1 MARVTHLLALL
12 VFVFQTVSLSPI
24 PSPLVSLVRFP
35 SLKTL
40 LTSVTDLFT
49 NIHRRSFDLPPE
61 VKMKPSYKLPNA
73 VPVYIPGVMN
83 SSFQLLELCTFNPFQ

>member
-24 PSPLVSLVRFP
+24 PSPLLPLVRFP

-40 LTSVTDLFT
+40 LTSVTDLFG
-49 NIHRRSFDLPPE
+49 NIHRRSFDLPSKE
-61 VKMKPSYKLPNA
+61 KLKPSYKLPSA
-73 VPVYIPGVMN
+73 VPVYIPGVIK
-83 SSFQLLELCTFNPFQ
+83 SHFQLLDGSILH